1 MNNIKGYLIGW
12 LIIII
17 LGTAWYFTRPSI
29 QEINAATQKNIDGAW
44 IIQYEYALD
53 GVPQIVFLQDDKAL
67 KEYRAYLKR
76 IGRFHE

>member
-1 MNNIKGYLIGW
+1 MKRLLFALILLSIASLW
-12 LIIII
+12 
-17 LGTAWYFTRPSI
+17 WYYSAPSI
-29 QEINAATQKNIDGAW
+29 QEINVATQKNIDGAW

-53 GVPQIVFLQDDKAL
+53 GVPQIVFLQDDSAL